1 MLIHKELPA
10 WPNQNKNQR
19 RRAMELSLLNPS
31 NLDALKLAAFC
42 AAFFVNRQAL
52 AVLAFSLIGELIF
65 ALTDTG
71 FACCL
76 LMASLYSLNAGINIK
91 LLSQIRQA
99 LVCIGFINWL
109 GAVDFLLW
117 PDRVTFIYQA
127 YPYAINAL
135 DLFIIYHLFRPTHG
149 GGKRANHYNSR
160 FILGSWPGH
169 SLLR

>member
-1 MLIHKELPA
+1 ML
-10 WPNQNKNQR
+10 
-19 RRAMELSLLNPS
+19 PS
-31 NLDALKLAAFC
+31 PSDLDILRDAAFV
-42 AAFFVNRQAL
+42 AAFLFSADGRRFNLGAG
-52 AVLAFSLIGELIF
+52 AVLCFSVLGKIAFTM
-65 ALTDTG
+65 APTG
-71 FACCL
+71 FYACL
-76 LMASLYSLNAGINIK
+76 AMAVLFSLNAGINIK

-135 DLFIIYHLFRPTHG
+135 DLSIIYHLFRPTHG

-160 FILGSWPGH
+160 FILGSRTGG

>member
-1 MLIHKELPA
+1 ML
-10 WPNQNKNQR
+10 
-19 RRAMELSLLNPS
+19 PS
-31 NLDALKLAAFC
+31 PSDLDILRNAAFV
-42 AAFFVNRQAL
+42 AAFLFSVDGSRFNIGAG
-52 AVLAFSLIGELIF
+52 AVLCFSVLGKIAFTI
-65 ALTDTG
+65 APTG
-71 FACCL
+71 FYACL
-76 LMASLYSLNAGINIK
+76 AMAVLFSLNAGINIK

-149 GGKRANHYNSR
+149 GGKRENNYNGR
-160 FILGSWPGH
+160 FILDSLSGH

>member
-1 MLIHKELPA
+1 VI
-10 WPNQNKNQR
+10 
-19 RRAMELSLLNPS
+19 LSPS
-31 NLDALKLAAFC
+31 DLDILRNAAFV
-42 AAFFVNRQAL
+42 AAFLFSADGSRFNIGAG
-52 AVLAFSLIGELIF
+52 AVLCFSVLGKVSFEI
-65 ALTDTG
+65 APTG
-71 FACCL
+71 FYACL
-76 LMASLYSLNAGINIK
+76 AMAVLFSLNAGINIK

-117 PDRVTFIYQA
+117 PDRVTFIYQT

-160 FILGSWPGH
+160 FILGAWSGR
-169 SLLR
+169 SLLH